1 MEAAAAGFG
10 SWMRGFLLPSLWEA
24 EVAVSAAALLVAALL
39 LFFLDQAVQS
49 STKSLPSSSS
59 SSSSSLAVA
68 AAGYRRDGGD
78 GRRRRAKG
86 RQEAAELGGT
96 SNIVLPGVS
105 SHSRDRTGYVINLEL
120 LSAKYLIGANLNGSS
135 DPYAVISCG
144 EQKRFSSMV
153 PSSRNPLWGEE
164 FNFLVRELPV
174 EVTITIYDW
183 DIVCKCKVIGSVT
196 VAVIGEDETGATW
209 FDLDS
214 KSGQICMRFRSAKV
228 FPTSESLFD
237 QCVGI
242 ESQRKMILNKQYLP
256 MMEDSGPIQPTFGL
270 PHDEIV
276 HQSYSCA
283 LERSFL
289 HHGRMYISSWHLCFH
304 SNVFSKQL
312 NVIIPLQDIDEIK
325 RSQHS
330 LINPAITICLHTGSG
345 GHGTPPSCRQ
355 NGRIRYKFT
364 SFWNRNRTFRALE
377 NALQSYRATL
387 EAEKQVR
394 MHSLQQ
400 GGSSDAI
407 CSKTDDLKTAET
419 SIERAKAFKPFIN
432 ENVLVDATSKTFPGT
447 SEKFFSIILGN
458 NSKFFQQYRS
468 GRKDTDLKLS
478 KWYPSDE
485 HGGNIREVMFRSLC
499 HSPLCPP
506 DTAVTEWQ
514 RASFSK
520 DKTDLI
526 YETKH
531 QAHDV
536 PFGSYFEIHCRW
548 SLRTTSSST
557 CEVDIKIGVNMKK
570 WCILQSKIKSGATD
584 EYRREVCKILE
595 AACDYVLKEES
606 NSQASHEIVAIS

>member
-1 MEAAAAGFG
+1 MAHIGFTCGAAG
-10 SWMRGFLLPSLWEA
+10 RA
-24 EVAVSAAALLVAALL
+24 DANSAAARLRLDRHGPHASVQHWFARVDRYVVA
-39 LFFLDQAVQS
+39 
-49 STKSLPSSSS
+49 LP
-59 SSSSSLAVA
+59 
-68 AAGYRRDGGD
+68 DG
-78 GRRRRAKG
+78 
-86 RQEAAELGGT
+86 
-96 SNIVLPGVS
+96 SP
-105 SHSRDRTGYVINLEL
+105 HSRGRTSYVIKLEL

-144 EQKRFSSMV
+144 EQRRFSSMV

-174 EVTITIYDW
+174 EFCTAPVNDSKVTITMYDW
-183 DIVCKCKVIGSVT
+183 DTVCKCKVIGSVT
-196 VAVIGEDETGATW
+196 VAVLGEDETGATW

-214 KSGQICMRFRSAKV
+214 KSGQICLRFSSAKV

-242 ESQRKMILNKQYLP
+242 ESERTMMLSKQYLP
-256 MMEDSGPIQPTFGL
+256 ITQDSGLLQAIFEL
-270 PHDEIV
+270 PH
-276 HQSYSCA
+276 
-283 LERSFL
+283 
-289 HHGRMYISSWHLCFH
+289 
-304 SNVFSKQL
+304 
-312 NVIIPLQDIDEIK
+312 DEIK

-330 LINPAITICLHTGSG
+330 LINPAITIFLRTGSG
-345 GHGTPPSCRQ
+345 GHGTPPSCSQ

-400 GGSSDAI
+400 RRSSDVI
-407 CSKTDDLKTAET
+407 CSKTDDLKTAER
-419 SIERAKAFKPFIN
+419 SIEQAKAFQPFIN
-432 ENVLVDATSKTFPGT
+432 EHVLVDATSKTFPGT
-447 SEKFFSIILGN
+447 SEKFFSIILGD
-458 NSKFFQQYRS
+458 NSMFFQQYRH

-485 HGGNIREVMFRSLC
+485 YGGKIREVMFRSLC

-520 DKTDLI
+520 NKTNLI

-548 SLRTTSSST
+548 HLRTTSSST
-557 CEVDIKIGVNMKK
+557 CQVDIKIGVNMKK

-595 AACDYVLKEES
+595 AASDYVLKEES
-606 NSQASHEIVAIS
+606 NNQASHEIEAISLT